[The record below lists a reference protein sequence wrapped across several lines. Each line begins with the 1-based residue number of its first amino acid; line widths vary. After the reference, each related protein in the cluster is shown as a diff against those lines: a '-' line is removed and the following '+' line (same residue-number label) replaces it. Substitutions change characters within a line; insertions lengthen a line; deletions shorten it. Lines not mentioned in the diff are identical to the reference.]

1 MNRLILYIVLL
12 LWPWVAWSGEI
23 VLPAPALDR
32 DVDIQARYRIDAPT
46 TGRGTL
52 IVTWTD
58 VYSRLIE
65 QRSIPVDLRGGLD
78 VAFPLDLRRAVAM
91 RNRLTVR
98 LSLAGIRREGVPH
111 GRSRQRPGSSPGR
124 LSPPGGTTRSSCGRH
139 RRPSST

>member
-1 MNRLILYIVLL
+1 MTRLILYIVLL
-12 LWPWVAWSGEI
+12 LWASAAWSGEI

-32 DVDIQARYRIDAPT
+32 DVQIQARYRIDAPT

-78 VAFPLDLRRAVAM
+78 VLFPWISGAPWLCAIGSRSGSHSRR
-91 RNRLTVR
+91 
-98 LSLAGIRREGVPH
+98 IRREGVPH
-111 GRSRQRPGSSPGR
+111 GKNRRRPGSSPGR

-139 RRPSST
+139 R